1 MSKQTS
7 GNLTQG
13 PIMRVL
19 FRLAVPIM
27 AATFLSTAYSL
38 TDMAWIGMLGSK
50 AVAAIGV
57 GGMYGW
63 LSQGLA
69 ILARMGGQVHAGQA
83 IGRGDT
89 DEAKHYAVSSV
100 QLVTLFG
107 IVYGAICL
115 LLPGP
120 LIGFYNLDD
129 PTTVHMA
136 RQYLMIACGASVVNF
151 LNFTLTGLYTAQG
164 DSKTPLIANASGLV
178 LNMILD
184 PLLILGFGPVPRL
197 EVIGAAVATVFSQ
210 VVVLVILIAAMKPD
224 NLLRKSSILHPAK
237 KRYFV
242 DVIRMGTPAA
252 LQSSF
257 YCAISMVLTRMVGA
271 YGEAAIAVQR
281 LGGQIESL
289 TWNTADGFGSAMNAF
304 CAQNYGAKKL
314 DRVRKS
320 YRVSARLMLGWG
332 ALIGALFIFFPKGL
346 AGLFFHE
353 ADVLTLSVGYF
364 VIVGLSEP
372 FMCLELMAIGSM
384 SGLGRTKQ
392 CSIISII
399 LSVVRIPLA
408 WVLSRTALGLNG
420 IWWALSVTSIVKGV
434 ILHIFFHREC
444 NHLEKRLSE

>member
-1 MSKQTS
+1 MSKQAS

-19 FRLAVPIM
+19 FRLALPIM

-38 TDMAWIGMLGSK
+38 TDMAWIGKLGSK

-83 IGRGDT
+83 IGRGDQ
-89 DEAKHYAVSSV
+89 DEARHYAVSSV

-107 IVYGAICL
+107 VVYGAICL

-136 RQYLMIACGASVVNF
+136 KQYLMIACGASVVNF

-164 DSKTPLIANASGLV
+164 DSKTPLIANATGLI

-184 PLLILGFGPVPRL
+184 PLLILGVGPLPRL
-197 EVIGAAVATVFSQ
+197 EVIGAAVATVSSQ
-210 VVVLVILIAAMKPD
+210 VVVLIILIVAMKPD
-224 NLLRKSSILHPAK
+224 NLLRKANLLRPCAM
-237 KRYFV
+237 RYFSAV
-242 DVIRMGTPAA
+242 VRMGGPAA
-252 LQSSF
+252 LQSAF
-257 YCAISMVLTRMVGA
+257 YCAISMVLTRMVSA

-289 TWNTADGFGSAMNAF
+289 TWNTAEGFGSAMNAF
-304 CAQNYGAKKL
+304 CAQNYGAGKM

-320 YRVSARLMLGWG
+320 YRFSAGLMLLWG
-332 ALIGALFIFFPKGL
+332 AVIGLAFILFPSGI
-346 AGLFFHE
+346 AGLFFRE
-353 ADVLTLSVGYF
+353 AEVLALSVGYF
-364 VIVGLSEP
+364 VIVGISEP
-372 FMCLELMAIGSM
+372 FMCVELMAIGAM

-392 CSIISII
+392 CSLISII
-399 LSVVRIPLA
+399 FTTLRVPMAWALSALG
-408 WVLSRTALGLNG
+408 LGLNG
-420 IWWALSVTSIVKGV
+420 IWWALTLSSVAKGV
-434 ILHIFFHREC
+434 LLHLFFHREC
-444 NHLEKRLSE
+444 TRLEPHSA

>member
-1 MSKQTS
+1 MSKQAS

-19 FRLAVPIM
+19 FRLALPIM

-38 TDMAWIGMLGSK
+38 TDMAWIGKLGSK

-83 IGRGDT
+83 IGRGDQ
-89 DEAKHYAVSSV
+89 DEARHYAVSSV

-107 IVYGAICL
+107 VVYGAICL

-136 RQYLMIACGASVVNF
+136 KQYLMIACGASVVNF

-164 DSKTPLIANASGLV
+164 DSKTPLIANAAGLL

-184 PLLILGFGPVPRL
+184 PLLILGIGPAPRM

-224 NLLRKSSILHPAK
+224 NLLRQGSILCPEK
-237 KRYFV
+237 KRYFA

-252 LQSSF
+252 LQSAF

-304 CAQNYGAKKL
+304 CAQNYGAGKL

-320 YRVSARLMLGWG
+320 YRVSARLMIGWG
-332 ALIGALFIFFPKGL
+332 ALIGALFIFFPKGI

-353 ADVLTLSVGYF
+353 AEVLTLSVGYF

-392 CSIISII
+392 CSLISII
-399 LSVVRIPLA
+399 FTILRVPLA
-408 WVLSRTALGLNG
+408 WALSRTGLGLNG
-420 IWWALSVTSIVKGV
+420 IWWALSVSSIVKG
-434 ILHIFFHREC
+434 ILLHIFFHREC
-444 NHLEKRLSE
+444 TQLEKDLSE